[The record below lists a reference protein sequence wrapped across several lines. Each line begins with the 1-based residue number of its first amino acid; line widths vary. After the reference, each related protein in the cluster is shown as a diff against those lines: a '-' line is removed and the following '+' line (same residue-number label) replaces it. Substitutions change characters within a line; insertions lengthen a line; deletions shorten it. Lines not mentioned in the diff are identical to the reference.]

1 MAYIG
6 VEPAARYSNLV
17 QQTFSSPTGTSFTLT
32 QAVTSSVDI
41 ALFIDNVRQ
50 DPTGYTA
57 SGTTLTTS
65 TISSP
70 STMYCLFNGKT
81 VNTINPSDGSVGIA
95 QLSATGTPSAA
106 LALKG
111 DNSWG
116 TAGGPSLGADAII
129 RTNGK
134 AITSDIVFAG
144 TENGMT
150 IGPVTINS
158 GITVTVTS
166 GSTWTIV

>member
-1 MAYIG
+1 
-6 VEPAARYSNLV
+6 
-17 QQTFSSPTGTSFTLT
+17 
-32 QAVTSSVDI
+32 
-41 ALFIDNVRQ
+41 
-50 DPTGYTA
+50 
-57 SGTTLTTS
+57 
-65 TISSP
+65 
-70 STMYCLFNGKT
+70 MYCLFNGKT
-81 VNTINPSDGSVGIA
+81 VNTINPADGSVGIA
-95 QLSATGTPSAA
+95 QLSATGSPSSA

-111 DNSWG
+111 DKTWG
-116 TAGGPSLGADAII
+116 TAGGPSLGADAMI

-134 AITSDIVFAG
+134 AIASNIVFAG